1 MRMVLKH
8 ESTLKPKKPSLIHT
22 SQGKAMILPRANNG
36 AIGSLYCLFLS
47 HCSINIILM
56 NAKTLKS
63 IFLKMRARCLKKG
76 LSYCDEIVRTISA
89 CISLG
94 VKIKKV
100 KVS

>member
-1 MRMVLKH
+1 
-8 ESTLKPKKPSLIHT
+8 
-22 SQGKAMILPRANNG
+22 
-36 AIGSLYCLFLS
+36 
-47 HCSINIILM
+47 M

-76 LSYCDEIVRTISA
+76 VSYCDEIVWTISA

-94 VKIKKV
+94 GKPKKV